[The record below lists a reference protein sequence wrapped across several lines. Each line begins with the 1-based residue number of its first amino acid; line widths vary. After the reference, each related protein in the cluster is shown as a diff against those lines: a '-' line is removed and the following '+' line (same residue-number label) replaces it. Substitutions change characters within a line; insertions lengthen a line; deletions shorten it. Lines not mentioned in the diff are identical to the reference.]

1 MINYQFTI
9 VTVKPNIIF
18 NDDRSFLKKKKKV
31 GNQIAD
37 LKNWTEIV
45 VLMQPF
51 EVGIQN
57 WFGSFWTAK
66 CHHVEIVMNLT
77 MSVATS
83 FFYD

>member
-1 MINYQFTI
+1 MIG
-9 VTVKPNIIF
+9 P
-18 NDDRSFLKKKKKV
+18 FLKKKKKV

-57 WFGSFWTAK
+57 
-66 CHHVEIVMNLT
+66 
-77 MSVATS
+77 
-83 FFYD
+83 